1 MARADDRAAFG
12 RAGLPR
18 LAGGQPDRFPTYDVL
33 DQAETWDDVTTGTVM
48 GRLAAPPPLRFFTP
62 AEERVART
70 LLDRL
75 LAQESEPRVPVLE
88 VVDARLAE
96 QETDGWHYDNMPED
110 GSAWRRS
117 LAALAADA
125 ESSLGRGFD
134 ELSIGEQNKVLE
146 AVRTHGG
153 DWHGLTAARV
163 WDLWLRYACSA
174 FYSHPMAWNEIGFGG
189 PAYPRGYKNAGL
201 DKREPWEVPEADA
214 QDPVPWAVRLE
225 AARGRHQ

>member
-1 MARADDRAAFG
+1 
-12 RAGLPR
+12 
-18 LAGGQPDRFPTYDVL
+18 
-33 DQAETWDDVTTGTVM
+33 M
-48 GRLAAPPPLRFFTP
+48 GRLATPPPLRFFTP
-62 AEERVART
+62 AEERVARM

-96 QETDGWHYDNMPED
+96 KETDGWHYDNLPED
-110 GSAWRRS
+110 GEVWRRS
-117 LAALAADA
+117 LAALADDA
-125 ESSLGRGFD
+125 ESSLGHAFD
-134 ELSIGEQNKVLE
+134 ELSIGEQNTLLE

-153 DWHGLTAARV
+153 DWHGLPASRV
-163 WDLWLRYACSA
+163 WNLWLRYACSA

-201 DKREPWEVPEADA
+201 GKREPWEVPEADA
-214 QDPVPWAVRLE
+214 HDPVPWAARLE